1 MKCGSW
7 DTVTSSCTAS
17 RFSFA
22 KSCFPG
28 LWIDSGSPSRAIKG
42 RVEPFFWLCLVGRS
56 GWAWLSPSSEEGSK
70 SQHLSPGPELCQIL
84 PAPCEHQICAGLW
97 ELILSLWRSLGFVF
111 QPNTPVE
118 ITGIC
123 AGVWEPT
130 LPFGGPRALCLPA
143 KPSFWRP
150 LGFLFPE
157 VTELCVFQPNLP
169 LCAATRLKCWYSSLL
184 SCHGGEDVNKL

>member
-97 ELILSLWRSLGFVF
+97 ELILPLGGHWDLFSSQTHLWRSLEFVQVF
-111 QPNTPVE
+111 GSQPSPLEVPGLCVCQPN
-118 ITGIC
+118 
-123 AGVWEPT
+123 
-130 LPFGGPRALCLPA
+130 LPFGGHWDFFFQRSQSSVFSSQTF
-143 KPSFWRP
+143 PSVQPQSSNAGTRP
-150 LGFLFPE
+150 S
-157 VTELCVFQPNLP
+157 Q
-169 LCAATRLKCWYSSLL
+169 AAMVEKMLI
-184 SCHGGEDVNKL
+184 KL